1 MTLRRTDNQ
10 YKSGYTKIE
19 FIGDERNVYLLL
31 RCKLTQQA
39 TYLFENEGIMQ
50 YVYESICSVISDI
63 DYLPN
68 EAWVKENMLRH
79 ILNSLRDLIEGEHD
93 YALPIT
99 DVIAYIGVWFV
110 KISDKPFIQ
119 PNGKL
124 KI

>member
-10 YKSGYTKIE
+10 YKSGYTEIE

-31 RCKLTQQA
+31 RCKLTKQA

-99 DVIAYIGVWFV
+99 DVITYIGVC
-110 KISDKPFIQ
+110 
-119 PNGKL
+119 
-124 KI
+124 